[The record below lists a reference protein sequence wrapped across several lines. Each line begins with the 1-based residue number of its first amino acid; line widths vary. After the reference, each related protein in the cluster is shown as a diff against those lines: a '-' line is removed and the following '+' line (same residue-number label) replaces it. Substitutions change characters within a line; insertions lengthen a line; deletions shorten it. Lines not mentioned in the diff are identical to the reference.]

1 MKAVE
6 KPAASMH
13 WSRVLRA
20 LQPRWEPLGMQWR
33 QHALGKPTSAAQLL
47 LCCLALPEDSAPL
60 FPCVPHEKVPG
71 AGLKGLPVLGRDE
84 GEQKLG

>member
-13 WSRVLRA
+13 WSRVLQA
-20 LQPRWEPLGMQWR
+20 LQPRWEPLGMQRR
-33 QHALGKPTSAAQLL
+33 QHTLGNPTSAAQLL

-60 FPCVPHEKVPG
+60 HPAGKGTGCRIKGAASPWPG
-71 AGLKGLPVLGRDE
+71 
-84 GEQKLG
+84 